1 VKKTSRPIVRIAIL
15 LILLGG
21 AFYFYQAK
29 GKLVE
34 IDYQAVFLDNG
45 QVYFGRVSNKES
57 VYVKLTDIYYLQSKQ
72 SLQNQTKDGILNQPD
87 LALIKLGKELHGPR
101 DEMEINRDHILFIE
115 TLADDSRVVRAI
127 REYESNE

>member
-1 VKKTSRPIVRIAIL
+1 MKKQLRLIVGVAIL

-34 IDYQAVFLDNG
+34 MDYQAVFLDND
-45 QVYFGRVSNKES
+45 QVYFGKIRNAKSTYVTLTD
-57 VYVKLTDIYYLQSKQ
+57 VYYFGPSTRSGQEENDDVVLVKLGS
-72 SLQNQTKDGILNQPD
+72 
-87 LALIKLGKELHGPR
+87 EVHGPT
-101 DEMEINRDHILFIE
+101 DEMKILRDHILFIE

-127 REYESNE
+127 REYKNNE